1 MAAHNDFGTAAE
13 RLAAALLEDDGWQIV
28 ACNWR
33 FRRREI
39 DIIARRG
46 DLVAFV
52 EVRARR
58 PGRFGGALET
68 VGPRKRR
75 ELEAAA
81 RAWVALH
88 GGARDVYRFDVVAF
102 RTPTGRAPVAADA
115 EHVADAWRAAH

>member
-1 MAAHNDFGTAAE
+1 MAAHNDFGIAAE
-13 RLAAALLEDDGWQIV
+13 RLAAVLLEHDGWQVV
-28 ACNWR
+28 ARNWR

-39 DIIARRG
+39 DIIARCG

-75 ELEAAA
+75 ELEAVA
-81 RAWVALH
+81 RAWIALH

-102 RTPTGRAPVAADA
+102 RTPAGRTPAACDA
-115 EHVADAWRAAH
+115 EHIADAWRAAH